1 MARVFLVWLVLAS
14 CIGWSV
20 YQMKYEVQRLED
32 RLARVNRQ
40 ILTDQEA
47 IQILKAEWSYL
58 NQPAHL
64 QAMASRFLQ
73 LEPVQIRQMVTL
85 ASLPTRRDTMVA
97 KAPDGAAALAP
108 IVAPPA
114 APTPPA
120 ADLDEEATTTPTDLP
135 DDAVSAPDMSLL
147 LVKGVPQ

>member
-32 RLARVNRQ
+32 RLAKVNRQ
-40 ILTDQEA
+40 ILSDQEA
-47 IQILKAEWSYL
+47 IQVLKAEWSYL

-64 QAMASRFLQ
+64 ASLASRFLP
-73 LEPVQIRQMVTL
+73 LEPVQPRQMVAL
-85 ASLPTRRDTMVA
+85 DSLPLRRD
-97 KAPDGAAALAP
+97 PAAAQQIAKL
-108 IVAPPA
+108 VAPAPA
-114 APTPPA
+114 APVAKPPP
-120 ADLDEEATTTPTDLP
+120 DLDEEHT
-135 DDAVSAPDMSLL
+135 SAPPELPEEAAPAPDLSLL

>member
-40 ILTDQEA
+40 ILADQES
-47 IQILKAEWSYL
+47 IQVLKAEWSYL
-58 NQPAHL
+58 NQPARL
-64 QAMASRFLQ
+64 QDLASRFLQ
-73 LEPVQIRQMVTL
+73 LEPVQGRQMVTL
-85 ASLPTRRDTMVA
+85 ASLPARHAPALMAA
-97 KAPDGAAALAP
+97 KAPDTPAPAAAVKP
-108 IVAPPA
+108 APP
-114 APTPPA
+114 PP
-120 ADLDEEATTTPTDLP
+120 DLDEEATTAPADLP
-135 DDAVSAPDMSLL
+135 DEPASAPDMSLL